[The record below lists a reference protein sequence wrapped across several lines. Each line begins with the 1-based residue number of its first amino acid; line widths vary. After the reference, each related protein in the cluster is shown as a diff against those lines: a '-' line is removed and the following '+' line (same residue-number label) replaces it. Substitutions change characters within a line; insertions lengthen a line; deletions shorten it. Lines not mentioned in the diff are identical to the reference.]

1 MTRSQVAKVQC
12 LPHLI
17 PEQSSRHVVAA
28 VCDAYHIHEVW
39 QAVQRFVVADL
50 SNWYLDVAK
59 DRLYV
64 RAAESADRRAC
75 QTVMH
80 ALLQARR
87 PPCPPLQPAAG
98 AGFCP
103 LSGALRMYDEELS
116 TTLLTRSKTIQR
128 VAMSRA

>member
-1 MTRSQVAKVQC
+1 M
-12 LPHLI
+12 
-17 PEQSSRHVVAA
+17 
-28 VCDAYHIHEVW
+28 
-39 QAVQRFVVADL
+39 QRFVVADL

-87 PPCPPLQPAAG
+87 P
-98 AGFCP
+98 
-103 LSGALRMYDEELS
+103 ALAPRCACRFQVTVVLVS
-116 TTLLTRSKTIQR
+116 AR
-128 VAMSRA
+128 V

>member
-1 MTRSQVAKVQC
+1 MATVCNAFYV
-12 LPHLI
+12 
-17 PEQSSRHVVAA
+17 HVL
-28 VCDAYHIHEVW
+28 W

-87 PPCPPLQPAAG
+87 PLCLSLQK
-98 AGFCP
+98 C
-103 LSGALRMYDEELS
+103 R
-116 TTLLTRSKTIQR
+116 
-128 VAMSRA
+128 

>member
-1 MTRSQVAKVQC
+1 MVC
-12 LPHLI
+12 
-17 PEQSSRHVVAA
+17 AA
-28 VCDAYHIHEVW
+28 HCVHGVW

-64 RAAESADRRAC
+64 RAAGSADRRAC

-87 PPCPPLQPAAG
+87 PALAPRSVCCCTVPLVLPSARSHRPCA
-98 AGFCP
+98 
-103 LSGALRMYDEELS
+103 S
-116 TTLLTRSKTIQR
+116 
-128 VAMSRA
+128 